1 MTLRTEF
8 SSLGKDVNLLSQCW
22 RALEICVAEDKPS
35 GVGLAAADRLAEVVT
50 DGTSEIEA
58 AAQATQGPVNAETL
72 YTTASA
78 LLNLRRRVDG
88 QCRSHHAVSGLL
100 RAVHGREQEWRG
112 WTKSFRAGVDQC
124 ADALSSAE
132 DAMVRCWREAVEL
145 AEFEGC
151 GATR

>member
-8 SSLGKDVNLLSQCW
+8 FTLGKDLNILSECW
-22 RALEICVAEDKPS
+22 RALEICAAEDRPS
-35 GVGLAAADRLAEVVT
+35 GVGLAAADHLAEIIT
-50 DGTSEIEA
+50 DGTGDVETA
-58 AAQATQGPVNAETL
+58 ARATHGPVNAETL

-78 LLNLRRRVDG
+78 LLKLRRRVEG
-88 QCRSHHAVSGLL
+88 ECRSHHAVSGLL

-112 WTKSFRAGVDQC
+112 WAKSVRAGVDQC

-132 DAMVRCWREAVEL
+132 DTMVRCWREAVEL